1 MDFNRIDVAY
11 SLLLDKD
18 KEKILV
24 VLNRNN
30 TWSLP
35 GGGVE
40 KGETLEQAAIR
51 ETREETGY
59 DIKVDGIVSLNEAF
73 IDNNHILFIV
83 FKGQIIQEPNQIPL
97 EENILKVEWV
107 DLKTA
112 DKLMPYYPNGISTLI
127 SSPNAQYIV
136 QE

>member
-40 KGETLEQAAIR
+40 E
-51 ETREETGY
+51 
-59 DIKVDGIVSLNEAF
+59 
-73 IDNNHILFIV
+73 
-83 FKGQIIQEPNQIPL
+83 
-97 EENILKVEWV
+97 
-107 DLKTA
+107 
-112 DKLMPYYPNGISTLI
+112 
-127 SSPNAQYIV
+127 
-136 QE
+136 

>member
-24 VLNRNN
+24 VLNGNN

-51 ETREETGY
+51 ETKEETGY

-73 IDNNHILFIV
+73 IDNNHVLFIV

-107 DLKTA
+107 DLKVA
-112 DKLMPYYPNGISTLI
+112 DKLIPYYPNGISTLI
-127 SSPNAQYIV
+127 SSSNAQYIV

>member
-11 SLLLDKD
+11 SLLVDKE

-40 KGETLEQAAIR
+40 KGETLEQAVIR

-59 DIKVDGIVSLNEAF
+59 GIKVDGIVSLNEAF

>member
-1 MDFNRIDVAY
+1 MNFNRVDVAY
-11 SLLLDKD
+11 SLLIDKD
-18 KEKILV
+18 KEKILM

-51 ETREETGY
+51 ETKEETGY
-59 DIKVDGIVSLNEAF
+59 DIKVEGVVSLNEAF
-73 IDNNHILFIV
+73 IDNNHVLFIV
-83 FKGQIIQEPNQIPL
+83 FKGQIIQVPDQIPL

>member
-51 ETREETGY
+51 ETKEETGY

-73 IDNNHILFIV
+73 INNNHILFIV

-127 SSPNAQYIV
+127 SSPNAKYIV

>member
-24 VLNRNN
+24 VLNGNN

-51 ETREETGY
+51 ETKEETGY

-73 IDNNHILFIV
+73 INNNHILFIV

>member
-1 MDFNRIDVAY
+1 MYFNRIDVAY
-11 SLLLDKD
+11 SLLVDKE

-40 KGETLEQAAIR
+40 KGETLEQAVIR

-59 DIKVDGIVSLNEAF
+59 GIKVDGIVSLNEAF

>member
-18 KEKILV
+18 KEKILM

-30 TWSLP
+30 TWALP

-51 ETREETGY
+51 ETKEETGY

>member
-11 SLLLDKD
+11 SLLVDKE

-83 FKGQIIQEPNQIPL
+83 FKGQIIQEPYQIPL

>member
-11 SLLLDKD
+11 SLLVDKE

-51 ETREETGY
+51 ETKEETGY
-59 DIKVDGIVSLNEAF
+59 DIKVDSIVSLNEAF

-83 FKGQIIQEPNQIPL
+83 FKGQITQESNQIPL
-97 EENILKVEWV
+97 DENILKVEWV

>member
-11 SLLLDKD
+11 SLLLDKN

-35 GGGVE
+35 GGGVK

-51 ETREETGY
+51 ETKEETGY

-107 DLKTA
+107 DLETA

>member
-35 GGGVE
+35 GGGVK

-51 ETREETGY
+51 ETKEETGY

-73 IDNNHILFIV
+73 INNNHILFIV

-127 SSPNAQYIV
+127 SFPTAQYIV

>member
-18 KEKILV
+18 KEKILM

-51 ETREETGY
+51 ETKEETGY

>member
-1 MDFNRIDVAY
+1 
-11 SLLLDKD
+11 
-18 KEKILV
+18 
-24 VLNRNN
+24 
-30 TWSLP
+30 
-35 GGGVE
+35 
-40 KGETLEQAAIR
+40 
-51 ETREETGY
+51 
-59 DIKVDGIVSLNEAF
+59 LNEAF

>member
-1 MDFNRIDVAY
+1 MYFNRIDVAY
-11 SLLLDKD
+11 SLLVDKD

-40 KGETLEQAAIR
+40 KGETLEQAVIR

-59 DIKVDGIVSLNEAF
+59 GIKVDGIVSLNEAF

>member
-11 SLLLDKD
+11 SLLVDKE

-51 ETREETGY
+51 ETKEETGY

-83 FKGQIIQEPNQIPL
+83 FKGQITQESNQIPL
-97 EENILKVEWV
+97 DENILKVEWV

>member
-11 SLLLDKD
+11 SLLVDKE

>member
-18 KEKILV
+18 KEKILM

-40 KGETLEQAAIR
+40 KGETPEQAAIR
-51 ETREETGY
+51 ETKEETGY

>member
-11 SLLLDKD
+11 SLLVDKE

-73 IDNNHILFIV
+73 INNNHILFIV

>member
-1 MDFNRIDVAY
+1 MNFNRVDVAY
-11 SLLLDKD
+11 SLLIDKD
-18 KEKILV
+18 KEKILM

-51 ETREETGY
+51 ETKEETGY
-59 DIKVDGIVSLNEAF
+59 DIKVDGVVSLNEAF
-73 IDNNHILFIV
+73 IDNNHVLFIV
-83 FKGQIIQEPNQIPL
+83 FKGQIIQVPDQIPL

>member
-1 MDFNRIDVAY
+1 MDFKRIDVAY
-11 SLLLDKD
+11 SLLVDKD

-51 ETREETGY
+51 ETKEETGY

-97 EENILKVEWV
+97 EENILKVEWI

-127 SSPNAQYIV
+127 SSPTAQYIV

>member
-51 ETREETGY
+51 ETKEETGY

-73 IDNNHILFIV
+73 INNNHILFIV